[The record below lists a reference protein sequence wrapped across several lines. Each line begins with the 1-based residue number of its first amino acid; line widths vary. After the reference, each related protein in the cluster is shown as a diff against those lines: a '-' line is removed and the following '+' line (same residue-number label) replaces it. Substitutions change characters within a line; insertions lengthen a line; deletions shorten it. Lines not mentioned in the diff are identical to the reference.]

1 MSAKGTTQLFF
12 ACTQYAAATVTAAV
26 RAGLFGPRSEHRRIL
41 VISDTSSSPELATA
55 LDTLP
60 GFRPLRPEYDEIR
73 SWNDFVRPFHPAGWS
88 PREQDAT
95 LWQRAVRE
103 AWGLGDAPVEIAC
116 ESIQANPSQAVA
128 AIFGDSPLHVYA
140 DGLMSYGPTRSKLDP
155 LIGGR
160 VERLLHLDLVPGLKP
175 LLLTEFGVEPQIIPD
190 ETFVKVLA
198 EIADAESAADAK
210 LDALA
215 NGDAADEPPA
225 LILGQYLSALD
236 ILTVAE
242 EEELHLGMVRGAI
255 ARGHR
260 NVVFKPHPSAPAQ
273 WSRTLE
279 EEAAVLG
286 ANLTV
291 RSGPVLAEVLYQRL
305 RPALVIACFSTALFT
320 AKAFYGLP
328 VARTGTELLLE
339 RLAPYQN
346 SNRVPVTI
354 VDALLPPLE
363 DGAGTEGTGAG
374 TGTGAAPGEPAPY
387 EPYERL
393 SELVAAVGF
402 AMQPQ
407 IYRSLRPAAEGF
419 LSRHLTPRTSVY
431 FKRRRLAVLA
441 LPGGVP
447 TQLAFIPR
455 NATVRRVA
463 RHARSFKRA
472 ALG

>member
-1 MSAKGTTQLFF
+1 MSTSATGTTQLFF
-12 ACTQYAAATVTAAV
+12 ACTQYAAATVTAAI
-26 RAGLFGPRSEHRRIL
+26 RAGLFGPRAEHRRIL
-41 VISDTSSSPELATA
+41 VISDTSSAPELGTA
-55 LDTLP
+55 LETLP

-88 PREQDAT
+88 PREQDT
-95 LWQRAVRE
+95 SLWQRAVRM

-128 AIFGDSPLHVYA
+128 AVFGDSPIHVYA

-175 LLLTEFGVEPQIIPD
+175 LLLTEFGVEPEIIPD

-198 EIADAESAADAK
+198 EIADAESAADTGLGGATP
-210 LDALA
+210 
-215 NGDAADEPPA
+215 GDSSDEPPA

-273 WSRTLE
+273 WSRRLE
-279 EEAAVLG
+279 EEAAALG
-286 ANLTV
+286 ATLTV

-320 AKAFYGLP
+320 AHAFYGLP

-354 VDALLPPLE
+354 VDALLPPLQE
-363 DGAGTEGTGAG
+363 TAGAEGTD
-374 TGTGAAPGEPAPY
+374 AAPGGPAPHQPY
-387 EPYERL
+387 EPL
-393 SELVAAVGF
+393 PELVAAVGF

-407 IYRSLRPAAEGF
+407 IYRNLRPAAEGF

-463 RHARSFKRA
+463 RHARSIKKA
-472 ALG
+472 TLG

>member
-12 ACTQYAAATVTAAV
+12 ACTQYAAATVTAAI

-88 PREQDAT
+88 PREQDAA

-103 AWGLGDAPVEIAC
+103 AWGLGDTPVEIAC

-175 LLLTEFGVEPQIIPD
+175 LLLTEFGVEPEIIPD

-215 NGDAADEPPA
+215 DGDAADEPPA

-279 EEAAVLG
+279 EEAASLG
-286 ANLTV
+286 AKLTV

-363 DGAGTEGTGAG
+363 DGAGAGGAG
-374 TGTGAAPGEPAPY
+374 AAQAGSAPY

-419 LSRHLTPRTSVY
+419 LARHLTPRTTVY